1 MSNDI
6 IEMYTYI
13 TTKNEDMQCIGI
25 KKRKF
30 HGVVYK
36 YGTVSLGEETEKGEM
51 PLKFN
56 FDILDNNLIP
66 KEDFNE
72 EFFDLIGD
80 ILVDIMD
87 ETP

>member
-1 MSNDI
+1 MLNMMLCSA
-6 IEMYTYI
+6 
-13 TTKNEDMQCIGI
+13 
-25 KKRKF
+25 KKP
-30 HGVVYK
+30 
-36 YGTVSLGEETEKGEM
+36 EETEKGEM

-87 ETP
+87 ETS